1 MICAGDGVRPEM
13 SVLLE
18 LIVSIGEIVAGAWA
32 TPSRKLWL
40 LGFAVGIAS
49 IVIATLL
56 WGS

>member
-1 MICAGDGVRPEM
+1 M

-40 LGFAVGIAS
+40 LGFAVGTAS
-49 IVIATLL
+49 VVIATLV
-56 WGS
+56 WGR